1 MNLGTGV
8 GTVALGES
16 GLTRRRGLRAAVT
29 LLFLHY
35 WLFCTAEC
43 VLRLDGLCHSFQ
55 PFLKSRTSRFLLS
68 WGEQE
73 AVMKTSG
80 KRGTISFP
88 PPHSSQMCSQHTQL
102 THTHTRSPHVCT
114 RAQFTHPFTHQHT
127 SHTHA
132 HSSHMHTTHT
142 AHTCIHIAHTR
153 AHCTRSS
160 HTCTPYTQ
168 LTRAHTAHTHAH
180 TRTNI
185 QETSKPNISK
195 PNTIQASRRIS

>member
-35 WLFCTAEC
+35 WPFCTAEC

-102 THTHTRSPHVCT
+102 THTHAAHTCAHV
-114 RAQFTHPFTHQHT
+114 HS
-127 SHTHA
+127 SHTH
-132 HSSHMHTTHT
+132 SHINTLLTRMHT
-142 AHTCIHIAHTR
+142 AHTCTQHTR
-153 AHCTRSS
+153 LTHV
-160 HTCTPYTQ
+160 YT
-168 LTRAHTAHTHAH
+168 
-180 TRTNI
+180 
-185 QETSKPNISK
+185 
-195 PNTIQASRRIS
+195 